1 MVFLVDMASPSR
13 VHKERLDR
21 VLMVQGLVPSREAAT
36 RTVLAGGVSVD
47 GIMVDKPAKLVPLD
61 ARIEIVQPALF
72 VSRSGDK
79 LAAALDAFQIDPRG
93 TIGLDVGCSTGGFT
107 DCLLQRGATR
117 IYAVDVGYGQFEW
130 RLRKDSRVILLERT
144 NIRYVDRGAVPEPID
159 LAVIDVSF
167 ISLTLV
173 LPSVVHLLNSSAVI
187 VVLVK
192 PQFEVGKGQVGR
204 GGIVRDE
211 AQRQAVT
218 EKVIACAS
226 RLGLQLKGV
235 LDSPVIG
242 RKGNREIL
250 VGFAREI
257 TTRSGIRWTDCPQQ
271 QPHALPGQD
280 DRPNA
285 TR

>member
-1 MVFLVDMASPSR
+1 MLVLVDMASPPR

-21 VLMVQGLVPSREAAT
+21 VLMFQGLVPSREAAV
-36 RTVLAGGVSVD
+36 RMVLAGGVTVD
-47 GIMVDKPAKLVPLD
+47 GIMVDKPAKLVPPD
-61 ARIEIVQPALF
+61 ARIEIVQPASF

-79 LAAALDAFQIDPRG
+79 LAAALDAFHIDPRG
-93 TIGLDVGCSTGGFT
+93 AIGLDVGCSTGGFT

-117 IYAVDVGYGQFEW
+117 IYAIDVGYGQFEW
-130 RLRKDSRVILLERT
+130 RLRKDSRVVLLERT
-144 NIRYVDRGAVPEPID
+144 NIRYVDRVAVPDPID

-173 LPSVVHLLNSSAVI
+173 LPAVVRLLKRSAM
-187 VVLVK
+187 VVALVK

-204 GGIVRDE
+204 GGIVRDD
-211 AQRQAVT
+211 AQREAAT
-218 EKVIACAS
+218 EKVIACAAG
-226 RLGLQLKGV
+226 LGLQLKGV

-257 TTRSGIRWTDCPQQ
+257 TT
-271 QPHALPGQD
+271 
-280 DRPNA
+280 
-285 TR
+285 

>member
-1 MVFLVDMASPSR
+1 MLSCVGSPAVMASPSR

-21 VLMVQGLVPSREAAT
+21 VLAAQGLVPSREAAT
-36 RTVLAGGVSVD
+36 RAVLAGGVSVD
-47 GIMVDKPAKLVPLD
+47 GVVVDKPAKLVSLD
-61 ARIEIVQPALF
+61 ARIQVVQPALY

-79 LAAALDAFQIDPRG
+79 LAAALDAFQIDPKG

-130 RLRKDSRVILLERT
+130 RLRQDSRVVLLERT
-144 NIRYVDRGAVPEPID
+144 NIRYVDRSAVPEPID

-173 LPSVVHLLNSSAVI
+173 LPAVVHLLNSAAVI
-187 VVLVK
+187 VALVK

-204 GGIVRDE
+204 GGIVRDDV
-211 AQRQAVT
+211 QREAVT
-218 EKVIACAS
+218 EKVIHCATQ
-226 RLGLQLKGV
+226 LGFQLKGV

-250 VGFAREI
+250 VGF
-257 TTRSGIRWTDCPQQ
+257 TRTI
-271 QPHALPGQD
+271 A
-280 DRPNA
+280 A
-285 TR
+285 